1 MAKEQPARISYFFG
15 KGYVDL
21 WNTIKEAWALNLAT
35 VVDQRDRMKK
45 NFKEFSWDKEGII
58 YGFKGAISLVTML
71 AIFIF
76 GSIIT
81 ACTTLFHVGILV
93 FFFACIYL
101 GFGLLWLVDRIY
113 IFMNKI
119 RNACPNPDCQ
129 ASFLIP
135 VYECPVCMRK
145 HTNLVPSKYG
155 IVKRICLCGTKL
167 PTTFLNGRGKLKA
180 YCPVC
185 DYPLSG
191 DTASR
196 QYAFPVIG
204 GPSVGKTCYIN
215 MTLHQMLDE
224 VAPASGWDL
233 HFIEEKDEKDYEIA
247 MKSLESGVRL
257 QKTELSALTAY
268 QMMLAMPGEKIGRR
282 IYIYDIAG
290 EMFSSSSDFQVNKAY
305 GYADGFIFIIDP
317 LTLAQF
323 MVEVEDRIDPAAY
336 GASSKDFGDIL
347 DIMLI
352 NLGKM
357 LELKEKDTVKR
368 CLAVVINKV
377 DVPTLEE
384 KIGEDAANQYYTDN
398 PETCKTLG
406 DARNEV
412 CRRFLTEYGAG
423 NFVRTA
429 ESKFQSVG
437 YFTCSALGHNQEG
450 EPFEGKRVV
459 EPLMWLLQQIDSSVK
474 AAG

>member
-1 MAKEQPARISYFFG
+1 
-15 KGYVDL
+15 
-21 WNTIKEAWALNLAT
+21 
-35 VVDQRDRMKK
+35 
-45 NFKEFSWDKEGII
+45 
-58 YGFKGAISLVTML
+58 
-71 AIFIF
+71 
-76 GSIIT
+76 
-81 ACTTLFHVGILV
+81 
-93 FFFACIYL
+93 
-101 GFGLLWLVDRIY
+101 
-113 IFMNKI
+113 
-119 RNACPNPDCQ
+119 
-129 ASFLIP
+129 
-135 VYECPVCMRK
+135 
-145 HTNLVPSKYG
+145 
-155 IVKRICLCGTKL
+155 
-167 PTTFLNGRGKLKA
+167 
-180 YCPVC
+180 
-185 DYPLSG
+185 
-191 DTASR
+191 
-196 QYAFPVIG
+196 
-204 GPSVGKTCYIN
+204 
-215 MTLHQMLDE
+215 
-224 VAPASGWDL
+224 
-233 HFIEEKDEKDYEIA
+233 